1 MKNDAM
7 FKKEMTF
14 RFKIDMRNL
23 TILTRALESL
33 KNLLFNG
40 LFLTK
45 VYKCM
50 FEL

>member
-7 FKKEMTF
+7 FKEEMTF
-14 RFKIDMRNL
+14 RFKIDIRNL

-33 KNLLFNG
+33 KNLHFNG
-40 LFLTK
+40 LFLTI